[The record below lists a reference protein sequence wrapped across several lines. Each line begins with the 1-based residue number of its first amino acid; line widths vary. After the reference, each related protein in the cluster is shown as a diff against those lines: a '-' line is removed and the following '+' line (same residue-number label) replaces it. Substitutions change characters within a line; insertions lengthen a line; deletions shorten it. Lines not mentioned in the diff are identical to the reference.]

1 MPLPRILTVPSS
13 GDRLRSALILRMMES
28 EYDPEREAV
37 AAIKHA
43 AGAVGA
49 DRQRWIRTA
58 LVWIQH
64 THLRAPTP
72 ERRGAG
78 ELV

>member
-1 MPLPRILTVPSS
+1 
-13 GDRLRSALILRMMES
+13 MMES

-37 AAIKHA
+37 AAIKLA

-58 LVWIQH
+58 LAWIQL
-64 THLRAPTP
+64 THFRAPTP
-72 ERRGAG
+72 ERRGAE